1 MILIGF
7 IVICEKNYLDIPQ
20 KSILC
25 HTDKT
30 FSEYAKTYCWIHG
43 TSYVREAL
51 RGKATGCFVD
61 QSKVTTEE
69 DAPVTAYYLWLPYLL
84 AVCFILARMPRSTW
98 KRFFENGLIRCI
110 LKGKSESPTSPMR
123 GGGGKM
129 GGGNQQGGAN
139 QKLNREIAENFM
151 EFRHKYVKS
160 TSV

>member
-51 RGKATGCFVD
+51 RGKV
-61 QSKVTTEE
+61 
-69 DAPVTAYYLWLPYLL
+69 
-84 AVCFILARMPRSTW
+84 
-98 KRFFENGLIRCI
+98 
-110 LKGKSESPTSPMR
+110 
-123 GGGGKM
+123 
-129 GGGNQQGGAN
+129 
-139 QKLNREIAENFM
+139 KL
-151 EFRHKYVKS
+151 
-160 TSV
+160 

>member
-84 AVCFILARMPRSTW
+84 AVCFVLARMPRSTW

-110 LKGKSESPTSPMR
+110 LKGKSETPTSPMR
-123 GGGGKM
+123 GGGG
-129 GGGNQQGGAN
+129 GGGMGNQNSQAN
-139 QKLNREIAENFM
+139 QKKNKEIAENFLD
-151 EFRHKYVKS
+151 FRHRYYNMYD
-160 TSV
+160 